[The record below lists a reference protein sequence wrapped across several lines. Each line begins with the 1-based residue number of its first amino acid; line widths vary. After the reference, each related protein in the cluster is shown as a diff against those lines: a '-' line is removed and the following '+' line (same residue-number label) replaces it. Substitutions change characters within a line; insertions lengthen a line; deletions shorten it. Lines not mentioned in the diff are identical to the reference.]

1 MIQRMNANH
10 FLFRMALTT
19 ALTALICCI
28 VPAGDGPAPGVPE
41 GAKQLG
47 KLGSMITKPVGPTVD
62 PAKEYFAVISTAK
75 GPITILFD
83 VKAAPYTVTSFI
95 NLARNGLYNG
105 SRFHRVIKDFMA
117 QGGILPGINSGPYR
131 YPNEI
136 SATALGLDKIKVK
149 SADFILPPPSAAQLE
164 TFADRSVEEFYSSLG
179 YTFDNSLPSRPM
191 VRGMIAMA
199 NAGPNTN
206 TSQFFLV
213 TGNQEFKGLNG
224 KHTVFGEVIHG
235 MDVVDGLMIVNAQQQ
250 RGQSDVM
257 EKVEIFVK

>member
-1 MIQRMNANH
+1 MIQRINANRS
-10 FLFRMALTT
+10 LYRMVLTT
-19 ALTALICCI
+19 MLAALVCCI

-41 GAKQLG
+41 GAKLLG
-47 KLGSMITKPVGPTVD
+47 KLGSMITKPAGPTVD
-62 PAKEYFAVISTAK
+62 PAKEYYAVITTAK

-95 NLARNGLYNG
+95 NLARNGLYDG

-117 QGGILPGINSGPYR
+117 QGGVLPGISNGPYN

-136 SATALGLDKIKVK
+136 SAAALGLDKIKVK
-149 SADFILPPPSAAQLE
+149 GADFIIPPPSKTQLE
-164 TFADRSVEEFYSSLG
+164 TFADRPVEEFYSSLG
-179 YTFDNSLPSRPM
+179 YKFDNALPSIP
-191 VRGMIAMA
+191 VERGVIAMA

-213 TGNQEFKGLNG
+213 TGDQVFKGLNG
-224 KHTVFGEVIHG
+224 KHTAFGRVIHG
-235 MDVVDGLMIVNAQQQ
+235 MDVVDGLKIVGPEQ
-250 RGQSDVM
+250 RNQGDLM